1 LQKASRSGCFDI
13 DGARRRYSSRS
24 MRDLVSLL
32 VQHGV
37 LIVFV
42 ATLAARIGVPV
53 PASPLLVVAGGLAVG
68 GEFSWLT
75 ALAGSI
81 AANVIGDGLWFQAG
95 RRHGH
100 RVMRLLCRIS
110 LSPDSCVRQS
120 ESLILRWGGS
130 SLIAAKFLPG
140 VSVVAAPMA
149 GALGMSWLRFFVYEL
164 VAATIWTVLFMAL
177 GMVFSG
183 QIQQIL
189 GIMAST
195 GTAAVIL
202 LLLVLAVVLAVRYWR
217 RRGFLREV
225 EMSRITVDDLHELM
239 SAGHEPLVIDV
250 RSEASIK
257 IDGRR
262 IPGALSVELNAMRE
276 KAAELP
282 RDRDIVLYCN
292 CPNEVSAARAARLLA
307 EAGLARV
314 RPLAG
319 GIDAWVASGRP
330 IATA

>member
-1 LQKASRSGCFDI
+1 
-13 DGARRRYSSRS
+13 
-24 MRDLVSLL
+24 MRDLIALL
-32 VQHGV
+32 VEHGV

-42 ATLAARIGVPV
+42 ATLAARIGAPV

-68 GEFSWLT
+68 GEFSWMT
-75 ALAGSI
+75 ALGGSI
-81 AANVIGDGLWFQAG
+81 VANVIGDGLWFQAG

-120 ESLILRWGGS
+120 ETLITRWGGS

-149 GALGMSWLRFFVYEL
+149 GALGMTWLRFLVYEV
-164 VAATIWTVLFMAL
+164 VAATIWTMLFMTL

-195 GTAAVIL
+195 GTAAVIVL
-202 LLLVLAVVLAVRYWR
+202 LLALAAVLAVRYWR
-217 RRGFLREV
+217 RRSFLREV
-225 EMSRITVDDLHELM
+225 EMSRISVDDLHELM
-239 SAGHEPLVIDV
+239 SAGHAPLVIDV

-262 IPGALSVELNAMRE
+262 IPGALSVELNSMRE

-282 RDRDIVLYCN
+282 RDRDIILYCN
-292 CPNEVSAARAARLLA
+292 CPNEVSAARGARLLA

-330 IATA
+330 VVAG

>member
-1 LQKASRSGCFDI
+1 
-13 DGARRRYSSRS
+13 
-24 MRDLVSLL
+24 MRDLIALL
-32 VQHGV
+32 VEHGV

-42 ATLAARIGVPV
+42 ATLAARIGAPV

-68 GEFSWLT
+68 GEFSWMT
-75 ALAGSI
+75 ALGGSI
-81 AANVIGDGLWFQAG
+81 VANVIGDGLWFQAG

-120 ESLILRWGGS
+120 ETLITRWGGS

-149 GALGMSWLRFFVYEL
+149 GALGMSWLRFLVYEV
-164 VAATIWTVLFMAL
+164 VAATIWTMLFMTL

-195 GTAAVIL
+195 GTAAVIVL
-202 LLLVLAVVLAVRYWR
+202 LLALAAVLAVRYWR
-217 RRGFLREV
+217 RRSFLREV
-225 EMSRITVDDLHELM
+225 EMSRISVDDLHELM
-239 SAGHEPLVIDV
+239 SAGHAPLVIDV

-262 IPGALSVELNAMRE
+262 IPGALSVELNSMRE

-282 RDRDIVLYCN
+282 RDRDIILYCN
-292 CPNEVSAARAARLLA
+292 CPNEVSAARGARLLA

-330 IATA
+330 VVAG

>member
-1 LQKASRSGCFDI
+1 
-13 DGARRRYSSRS
+13 
-24 MRDLVSLL
+24 MRDLIALL
-32 VQHGV
+32 VDHGV

-42 ATLAARIGVPV
+42 ATLAARIGAPV

-68 GEFSWLT
+68 GEFSWVT
-75 ALAGSI
+75 ALGGSI
-81 AANVIGDGLWFQAG
+81 VANVIGDGLWFQAG

-120 ESLILRWGGS
+120 ETLITRWGGS

-149 GALGMSWLRFFVYEL
+149 GALGMSWLRFLVYEV
-164 VAATIWTVLFMAL
+164 VAATIWTMLFMTL

-195 GTAAVIL
+195 GTAAVIVL
-202 LLLVLAVVLAVRYWR
+202 LLALAAVLAVRYWR
-217 RRGFLREV
+217 RRSFLREV
-225 EMSRITVDDLHELM
+225 EMSRISVDDLHELM
-239 SAGHEPLVIDV
+239 SAGHAPLVIDV

-262 IPGALSVELNAMRE
+262 IPGALSVELNSMRE

-282 RDRDIVLYCN
+282 RDRDIILYCN
-292 CPNEVSAARAARLLA
+292 CPNEVSAARGARLLA

-330 IATA
+330 VVAG

>member
-1 LQKASRSGCFDI
+1 
-13 DGARRRYSSRS
+13 
-24 MRDLVSLL
+24 M
-32 VQHGV
+32 
-37 LIVFV
+37 
-42 ATLAARIGVPV
+42 T
-53 PASPLLVVAGGLAVG
+53 
-68 GEFSWLT
+68 
-75 ALAGSI
+75 
-81 AANVIGDGLWFQAG
+81 
-95 RRHGH
+95 
-100 RVMRLLCRIS
+100 
-110 LSPDSCVRQS
+110 
-120 ESLILRWGGS
+120 
-130 SLIAAKFLPG
+130 
-140 VSVVAAPMA
+140 
-149 GALGMSWLRFFVYEL
+149 WLRFVVFEVG
-164 VAATIWTVLFMAL
+164 AATIWTMLYMAL

-202 LLLVLAVVLAVRYWR
+202 LLLVVAAVIAVRYWR
-217 RRGFLREV
+217 RRSFLREV

-239 SAGHEPLVIDV
+239 TGGHDPLVIDV

-262 IPGALSVELNAMRE
+262 IPGALSVELNSMRE

-282 RDRDIVLYCN
+282 RDRDIILYCN